1 MSDVR
6 SFNSVVSNNK
16 SVLTCHPS
24 RCNVSVKGTLV
35 SDSNPG
41 ILAASVEAC
50 LIEGCLVSVNPLTI
64 NISISNSINS
74 NVVFFPVSS
83 TSLLINVNSH
93 ISEA

>member
-6 SFNSVVSNNK
+6 SSNSVVSNNK
-16 SVLTCHPS
+16 SALMCHPS
-24 RCNVSVKGTLV
+24 RRNVSVKGTLV

-41 ILAASVEAC
+41 ILAAS
-50 LIEGCLVSVNPLTI
+50 IEGCLVSVNPLTI